1 MDKDELAPLD
11 RAAPQPTEADIRAGG
26 DLIGL
31 SWEAW
36 LACEGPLRTAV
47 KEIARRIAAE
57 REAVV
62 VGITGEMPGS
72 NGGFSMAVFKAD
84 DVPIGTKLYA
94 HPPKEPNT

>member
-1 MDKDELAPLD
+1 MET
-11 RAAPQPTEADIRAGG
+11 QPTEADIRA
-26 DLIGL
+26 
-31 SWEAW
+31 
-36 LACEGPLRTAV
+36 ACEEAGV
-47 KEIARRIAAE
+47 KYTPNWKYVWNRDARLLVEALARRIAAE